1 MNPSGHTQLSLN
13 TFNKNKMSYLNSAV
27 GFGSNPLRQ
36 PLENID
42 ECKEN
47 ELEIVRAQKMHRSDA
62 MQYANKSP
70 FALQREN

>member
-47 ELEIVRAQKMHRSDA
+47 ELEIVRA
-62 MQYANKSP
+62 
-70 FALQREN
+70 